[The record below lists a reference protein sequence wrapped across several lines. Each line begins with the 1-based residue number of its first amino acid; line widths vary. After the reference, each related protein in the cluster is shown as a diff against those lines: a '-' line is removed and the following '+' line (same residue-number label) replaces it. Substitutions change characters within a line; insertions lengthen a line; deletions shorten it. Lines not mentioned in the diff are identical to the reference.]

1 MKQRLFEI
9 ERQWNGSAKERFYVD
24 FVVAQRVMDN
34 FTSLTLSI
42 AKELEGHAEKFRLA
56 DQQATRSYD
65 PKCAPPPPDECRA
78 PEVDTRN
85 VFQKSTDSLAELG
98 RTFLQSADDRY
109 QKRYDSVGGFLDYW
123 TFGIPSGLVQ
133 GYVDRADKAFNS
145 PNDTANWLT
154 FGIHGTIRE
163 ATFPTNAWSS
173 EHWANMIGMG
183 GMLVGTGYASSLIK
197 PHNLLTSSGGGV
209 KIKAFNRPPGKGQMF
224 NGFQDQRL
232 RVMDNIVD
240 SKMVRKSSNVKIYLE
255 NERLLSKSIH
265 EHKLNMSTIVDN
277 AGNFNLAEGVLN
289 GGRINESYL
298 KGLVPPEG
306 VNKFKPDPGII
317 EEGFKYNFLYENKKI
332 EIKWHSPQQNLQGIL
347 TEEELLTSNSYNGW
361 TAQIKIGKKYLG
373 TDGNLY
379 RNNQQNITHIPVN
392 IGG

>member
-1 MKQRLFEI
+1 M
-9 ERQWNGSAKERFYVD
+9 
-24 FVVAQRVMDN
+24 
-34 FTSLTLSI
+34 
-42 AKELEGHAEKFRLA
+42 
-56 DQQATRSYD
+56 
-65 PKCAPPPPDECRA
+65 
-78 PEVDTRN
+78 
-85 VFQKSTDSLAELG
+85 
-98 RTFLQSADDRY
+98 
-109 QKRYDSVGGFLDYW
+109 
-123 TFGIPSGLVQ
+123 
-133 GYVDRADKAFNS
+133 
-145 PNDTANWLT
+145 
-154 FGIHGTIRE
+154 
-163 ATFPTNAWSS
+163 
-173 EHWANMIGMG
+173 
-183 GMLVGTGYASSLIK
+183 
-197 PHNLLTSSGGGV
+197 
-209 KIKAFNRPPGKGQMF
+209 
-224 NGFQDQRL
+224 
-232 RVMDNIVD
+232 
-240 SKMVRKSSNVKIYLE
+240 
-255 NERLLSKSIH
+255 
-265 EHKLNMSTIVDN
+265 NMSTIVDN